1 MALLGLALALGL
13 ARVGLAA
20 LGPGSCAFIAIN
32 GQGPDSFQLVLLE
45 PMDAGETIKV
55 TFRMVDGS
63 GNWVGASSGNDL
75 TYTAPSCQLPGVT
88 LDGVQGQTSGT
99 AFAWSNSG
107 EQLSN
112 GGDTLIAVSGDDT
125 PLCAAS
131 TEADTWGF
139 VSGEQTALPSGLTA
153 NSADAITKG
162 SVVSMC
168 YQGVTS
174 GTVADV
180 KTAIADVGS
189 NWLVNSLGNYV
200 TCTSPAT
207 SFTMSDAATQCP
219 TTATTTATA
228 TATATDTSTATATA
242 TATATSTDTSTA
254 TDTVTSTAT
263 ATTTT
268 ATHTAIAA
276 NTTTTTTEDPTTTTT
291 TGDENFEISGAC
303 TSTASLFTLFQ
314 VIVGAGGLQIWAAR
328 P

>member
-1 MALLGLALALGL
+1 MMLLGLALAPGL

-63 GNWVGASSGNDL
+63 GNWVGASSSNDL

-254 TDTVTSTAT
+254 TAT
-263 ATTTT
+263 ATTTAMAT
-268 ATHTAIAA
+268 ATATITTTATQTTEAA
-276 NTTTTTTEDPTTTTT
+276 STTTTDPTTTTTTEDE
-291 TGDENFEISGAC
+291 DFAISGAWA
-303 TSTASLFTLFQ
+303 STASLFALFQ
-314 VIVGAGGLQIWAAR
+314 VIAGVGLGGLQI
-328 P
+328 

>member
-63 GNWVGASSGNDL
+63 GNWVGASSSNDL

-99 AFAWSNSG
+99 AFAWSVGG

-139 VSGEQTALPSGLTA
+139 VSGGQTALPAGLTA

-200 TCTSPAT
+200 SCTSPAT

-228 TATATDTSTATATA
+228 TATTTI
-242 TATATSTDTSTA
+242 
-254 TDTVTSTAT
+254 
-263 ATTTT
+263 TTT
-268 ATHTAIAA
+268 ATQTTEAA
-276 NTTTTTTEDPTTTTT
+276 STTTTDPTTTTTTEDE
-291 TGDENFEISGAC
+291 DFAISGAWA
-303 TSTASLFTLFQ
+303 STASLFALFQ
-314 VIVGAGGLQIWAAR
+314 VIAGVGLGGLQI
-328 P
+328 